1 MSSVYRH
8 GKLLLFQRQSCKQHK
23 QVTSP
28 HAPRMT
34 GKLGADYPRS
44 KVFEKKFEVEIFY
57 KKIESTSP

>member
-8 GKLLLFQRQSCKQHK
+8 GRLLLFQQQSCKQHK
-23 QVTSP
+23 QVQTSP
-28 HAPRMT
+28 HAPRVQEI
-34 GKLGADYPRS
+34 GADYPRL